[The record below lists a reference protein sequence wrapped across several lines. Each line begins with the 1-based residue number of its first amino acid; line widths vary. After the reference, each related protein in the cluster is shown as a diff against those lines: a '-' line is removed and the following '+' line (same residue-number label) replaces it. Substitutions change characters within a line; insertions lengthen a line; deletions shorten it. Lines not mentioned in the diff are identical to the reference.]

1 MKLQIEAPFQLSPPM
16 EELVKEKVTKLS
28 TFFERITSVHVF
40 FKDEI
45 QRFQHKD
52 QRTVEIRIEVPGNTL
67 FASDSAETFE
77 KAIAKATQKLH
88 RQLKKYKES
97 LSHKP

>member
-1 MKLQIEAPFQLSPPM
+1 MKLQIEAPFQLSEPM
-16 EELVKEKVTKLS
+16 ENLVNEKINKLK
-28 TFFERITSVHVF
+28 TFFERITSAHVF

-45 QRFQHKD
+45 NRFQRKD

-77 KAIAKATQKLH
+77 KAIANATDKLQ

-97 LSHKP
+97 ITH

>member
-1 MKLQIEAPFQLSPPM
+1 MKLQIEAPFQLSAPM
-16 EELVKEKVTKLS
+16 EELVNEKVNKLS

-40 FKDEI
+40 FKDEV

-52 QRTVEIRIEVPGNTL
+52 QRTVEIRIEVPGNSL
-67 FASDSAETFE
+67 FASDSAESFE
-77 KAIAKATQKLH
+77 KAMANATQKLQ

-97 LSHKP
+97 MSH

>member
-1 MKLQIEAPFQLSPPM
+1 MKLQIEAPFQLSVPM

-28 TFFERITSVHVF
+28 TIFERITSAHVF

-52 QRTVEIRIEVPGNTL
+52 QRTVEIRIEVPGNSL
-67 FASDSAETFE
+67 FASDSAEHYE
-77 KAIAKATQKLH
+77 KAIANTAQKLQK
-88 RQLKKYKES
+88 QLKKYKEG
-97 LSHKP
+97 LSH